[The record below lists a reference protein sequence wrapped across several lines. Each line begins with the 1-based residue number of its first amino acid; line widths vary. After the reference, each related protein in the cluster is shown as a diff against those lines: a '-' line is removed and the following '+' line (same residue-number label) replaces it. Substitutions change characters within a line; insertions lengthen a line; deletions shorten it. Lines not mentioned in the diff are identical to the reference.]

1 MASGVAVL
9 RRIKT
14 MPKITE
20 TAKVLSQENLSPG
33 VYSMWIETSIA
44 KSAAPGQFISIYT
57 KDASKL
63 LPRPIS
69 ICEIDPVGK
78 IRIVYRIAGAG
89 TSEFSQYEA
98 GDDIKVVGPLGN
110 GFYSA
115 IIMAQSESNDFAK
128 EKLEINDT
136 TKALL
141 IGGGI
146 GVPPMLGLAKA
157 LKCEKE
163 IVVGYRNDN
172 ELFLLDDLKE
182 NGNVYVATDDGSFGT
197 KGTVIDAIKENN
209 VKADIIFA
217 CGPKPMLRGVK
228 SLAEELGIPAYISME
243 ERMACGVGACLG
255 CVCQSSEVD
264 GHSNVKNKRVCVD
277 GPVFL
282 ATEVEL

>member
-1 MASGVAVL
+1 
-9 RRIKT
+9 

-44 KSAAPGQFISIYT
+44 KIAGPGQFISIYT

-110 GFYSA
+110 GFDGSVV
-115 IIMAQSESNDFAK
+115 S
-128 EKLEINDT
+128 DT

-146 GVPPMLGLAKA
+146 GVPPMLGLAEA

-172 ELFLLDDLKE
+172 ELFLLDDLKS